1 MPDLKPCRLW
11 YSSAIMMSA
20 FKHQPTR
27 HWPRHIQAVG
37 WIILIQL
44 ALFCP
49 MACIAHCWWW
59 SMPGHS
65 AGVSQSSTMLVCKLH
80 AEHSDSA
87 PQPTPPLPE
96 GLAAFYPMVLIF
108 LVGWVLAPG
117 LGQRWVQQFALWSTY
132 HPQIITPPPRMSAF
146 S

>member
-11 YSSAIMMSA
+11 YSSAIMSA

-27 HWPRHIQAVG
+27 HWPRHIQAVS

-59 SMPGHS
+59 SMPSHS
-65 AGVSQSSTMLVCKLH
+65 AESAQHSAMMLVCELH
-80 AEHSDSA
+80 AEHGDSA
-87 PQPTPPLPE
+87 PQPIPPLPA
-96 GLAAFYPMVLIF
+96 GLVAFYPMVLV
-108 LVGWVLAPG
+108 LLAGWVLASHG
-117 LGQRWVQQFALWSTY
+117 WRGVAQQHALWSTY

-146 S
+146 G